1 MVRPGEA
8 GSSAVGFAR
17 ASRVP
22 RKPAP
27 PLIGTFI
34 FSPSFALF
42 MQEIS
47 RNLVVIDARDGE
59 DNYITAPGKRNSTV
73 ASQKLD
79 EGSTLPK
86 KRKTNLLCAM
96 GQTFRIHP
104 RFGSRLVWFST
115 CSAYPAS
122 VPSEALKK
130 PPYREL

>member
-1 MVRPGEA
+1 MARPGEA
-8 GSSAVGFAR
+8 GSSPVGFACG
-17 ASRVP
+17 SRVP

-27 PLIGTFI
+27 PVIGTFI

-59 DNYITAPGKRNSTV
+59 DNYITAPGKMNSTV

-86 KRKTNLLCAM
+86 KRKTNLLCPM

-104 RFGSRLVWFST
+104 RFGAGLVWFST

-122 VPSEALKK
+122 VTTRSS
-130 PPYREL
+130 